1 MTFLII
7 ILGLAVDRFLG
18 SLQELRRW
26 DWMPAWARWLAGRF
40 GGSGWWA
47 GPWGLLATLGSVLV
61 LVGLVYQGLA
71 ATSVLLGFAFALLV
85 LIYCLGPRSLDD
97 DVEGLL
103 EARARGDDEAAA
115 MHAARIRG
123 TVPHELGA
131 ADAEGSEVPGGDT
144 GLNAAV
150 DGVLVQAHERLF
162 GVIFWFALLGPLGA
176 VLYRMVAV
184 MDRRVAAGDELGGIE
199 AVNRR
204 LYAILA
210 WPVARLTALTYG
222 LSGSMMD
229 AMAQL
234 RPRLTHI
241 GGEHERLLTDVGRGA
256 LEMDERH
263 DRAGSDEDDHWL
275 REAHGLVRRS
285 LVVWLVILALLTLY
299 GWVV

>member
-7 ILGLAVDRFLG
+7 ILSLGIDRFLG

-26 DWMPAWARWLAGRF
+26 EWMPAWARWLGGRF
-40 GGSGWWA
+40 GGNTWWS

-61 LVGLVYQGLA
+61 LVALVYQGLA
-71 ATSVLLGFAFALLV
+71 ATSALLGFAFALLV

-97 DVEGLL
+97 DIDGLL

-115 MHAARIRG
+115 MHAACIRG
-123 TVPHELGA
+123 TVPGEPGMS
-131 ADAEGSEVPGGDT
+131 DAETGEVPAGDT
-144 GLNAAV
+144 GINAAV

-184 MDRRVAAGDELGGIE
+184 MDRRVVSGEELGGIE

-204 LYAILA
+204 LHAILA
-210 WPVARLTALTYG
+210 WPVVRLTALTYG
-222 LSGSMMD
+222 LSGNMMD
-229 AMAQL
+229 ALAEL

-256 LEMDERH
+256 LEMDEST
-263 DRAGSDEDDHWL
+263 DAADSDEDEHWL

-285 LVVWLVILALLTLY
+285 LMVWLVVLALLTLY